1 MAAARFVSR
10 RDSQRFAAHPA
21 RHRDMNR
28 RLIFSLLCAGALA
41 FACGPRNRTQTPA
54 LASALSVT
62 PVGAATHTTPRAHDK
77 RGRDE
82 TKFDSHLMVKVAKRT
97 ARFALNVKN
106 VGRKHVEIRF
116 PNGQVSD
123 FAVLD
128 SAGREVWR
136 WSTGRMFTQGV
147 QNKFLGTG
155 ESVEADAAWNAG
167 AKPGHYTVVATL
179 NSANYPAEQR
189 SEFDVP

>member
-1 MAAARFVSR
+1 M
-10 RDSQRFAAHPA
+10 H
-21 RHRDMNR
+21 
-28 RLIFSLLCAGALA
+28 G
-41 FACGPRNRTQTPA
+41 RNN
-54 LASALSVT
+54 
-62 PVGAATHTTPRAHDK
+62 

-82 TKFDSHLMVKVAKRT
+82 TKFDSHLMIKVAKHSV
-97 ARFALNVKN
+97 RFTLNVKN
-106 VGRKHVEIRF
+106 ASRKHVELRF

-136 WSTGRMFTQGV
+136 WSSGRMFTQGV
-147 QNKFLGTG
+147 QNKLLGSG
-155 ESVEADAAWNAG
+155 QSVEADAAWNAG

-189 SEFDVP
+189 SEFLVP